1 MSIFKLILSITL
13 LSNLV
18 TLAQVDRSLQPKSAP
33 APEINFGVPKEYQFQ
48 NGVTLMVVENHK
60 LPRVSVSLR
69 FDNPLYLEKD
79 KTGVQSLLGVMLGK
93 GSINILKDDFEEE
106 IDFMGASLNFS
117 SSSASAGSLSRYF
130 PRVFEMM
137 ADALLKPNFLPGEF

>member
-1 MSIFKLILSITL
+1 MSTFKLLLSITL

-18 TLAQVDRSLQPKSAP
+18 TIAQVDRSLQPKPTP
-33 APEINFGVPKEYQFQ
+33 APEINFGVPKEYQFE

-69 FDNPLYLEKD
+69 VDNPLYLAKD

-93 GSINILKDDFEEE
+93 GSINILKDDFE
-106 IDFMGASLNFS
+106 
-117 SSSASAGSLSRYF
+117 
-130 PRVFEMM
+130 
-137 ADALLKPNFLPGEF
+137 